1 MPWIA
6 LLALLMI
13 AMLVLNVIGAE
24 WNFRRSLERR
34 ARIQARLERR
44 AAARC

>member
-13 AMLVLNVIGAE
+13 AMLLVSVMGAE

-44 AAARC
+44 AARC